1 MVGMEHAWVLPALPF
16 GAFVVLL
23 LVGRYLPRRGDL
35 LAVGAMVAA
44 AVLFSLMLADLVQA
58 LGEEGFQGVNS
69 GIDWLRFDT
78 FQVRLGFFFDNLAA
92 VMLAVVTYV
101 GSLIFI
107 YSMGYMRGDQR
118 YGWFFA
124 VMSLFAASMMTLV
137 LADNLLLLYGAWEAV
152 GFCSYLLI
160 GFWHERRSA
169 AEAAKKAFIT
179 TRIGDVGFLIGIV
192 LLWREAGTFDLREIF
207 QLASEGGYSSE
218 YLTLAVLMLFA
229 GAVGKSAQFPLH
241 VWLPDAMEG
250 PTPVSALIHAAT
262 MVVAGVY
269 MVARTMPLFEAA
281 DPVALQVVTA
291 LGLAT
296 VMLSATVALVVKDV
310 KRVVAYSTINSL
322 GLMMVA
328 LGSRSVTAAMFYLF
342 VHGFFKAL
350 LFLAAGNVL
359 HATDRGAV
367 DELGGLRAKMPLTA
381 LAFGVGT
388 LAMAGLFPFSGFW
401 AKDEILV
408 AAREDQGVAVNVVLW
423 VSVALTALYMAR
435 LYILTFLGR
444 PRDPHAY
451 EHAHEASLVMLA
463 PVLLLALG
471 AVVTGFW
478 AFDQVGEALA
488 LPGGVGK
495 FIYLHEPHSFE
506 MPVAEAAGSSALVV
520 ASLLLAGFIW
530 SGEARPAQLMAQRLR
545 PLYQLLWNKYY
556 MDDLYQWI
564 VNRIVLATGAMV
576 AWFDRVVVN
585 DTGVDGSAG
594 LTALWGWIMRQMQTG
609 KMPNYALA
617 IAGGAVVIGAVVLVA
632 RM

>member
-1 MVGMEHAWVLPALPF
+1 MVGMEHAWILPTLPF

-23 LVGRYLPRRGDL
+23 LVGRYLPRRGDF

-44 AVLFSLMLADLVQA
+44 AVLFSLMLADLVKA
-58 LGEEGFQGVNS
+58 LGEEGFRGVVS
-69 GIDWLRFDT
+69 GLDWLELDT
-78 FQVRLGFFFDNLAA
+78 FRVRLGFFFDNLAA

-107 YSMGYMRGDQR
+107 YSTGYMEGDPR

-124 VMSLFAASMMTLV
+124 AMSLFAASMMTLV
-137 LADNLLLLYGAWEAV
+137 LADNFLLLYAAWEAV

-160 GFWHERRSA
+160 GFWHERRPA

-192 LLWREAGTFDLREIF
+192 LLWREAGTFDLQEIF
-207 QLASEGGYSSE
+207 RFAQEGGYSSE
-218 YLTLAVLMLFA
+218 YLTLAVLLLFA

-281 DPVALQVVTA
+281 DPVALNVVVA
-291 LGLAT
+291 LGLTT
-296 VMLSATVALVVKDV
+296 VMVSATVALVVRDI
-310 KRVVAYSTINSL
+310 KRVIAYSTINSL

-328 LGSRSVTAAMFYLF
+328 LGAGSVTAAMFYLF

-359 HATDRGAV
+359 HATERQTV
-367 DELGGLRAKMPLTA
+367 DDLGGLGPKMPLTA
-381 LAFGVGT
+381 LALGVGV
-388 LAMAGLFPFSGFW
+388 LSMAGLFPFSGFW
-401 AKDEILV
+401 AKDEVL
-408 AAREDQGVAVNVVLW
+408 AAAGETQNAAVSAVLW
-423 VSVALTALYMAR
+423 ASVALTALYMAR
-435 LYILTFLGR
+435 LYVLTFLGR
-444 PRDPHAY
+444 PRDPHVY
-451 EHAHEASLVMLA
+451 QHAHEPPPVMLG
-463 PVLLLALG
+463 PVLLLAVG

-478 AFDQVGEALA
+478 ALDQVGEALG
-488 LPGGVGK
+488 LPGGIGK
-495 FIYLHEPHSFE
+495 FVYLHEPHGLE
-506 MPVAEAAGSSALVV
+506 VEVTQAAGASALVL
-520 ASLLLAGFIW
+520 ASLLAAGLVW
-530 SGEARPAQLMAQRLR
+530 GGEARPARELGQRLR
-545 PLYQLLWNKYY
+545 PIYLLLWNKYY
-556 MDDLYQWI
+556 MDDLYQWM
-564 VNRIVLATGAMV
+564 VNRIVLVTGAMV

-594 LTALWGWIMRQMQTG
+594 LTALWGWLMRQLQTG
-609 KMPNYALA
+609 RLPNYALA
-617 IAGGAVVIGAVVLVA
+617 IAGGAVVIGAVVLVT

>member
-23 LVGRYLPRRGDL
+23 LVGRYLPRRGDF

-58 LGEEGFQGVNS
+58 LGEEGFQGVAS
-69 GIDWLRFDT
+69 GIDWLKFDT

-107 YSMGYMRGDQR
+107 YSTGYMQGDPR

-124 VMSLFAASMMTLV
+124 AMSLFAASMMTLV

-207 QLASEGGYSSE
+207 RLASAGGYSSE

-269 MVARTMPLFEAA
+269 LVARTMPLFEAA

-291 LGLAT
+291 IGLAT
-296 VMLSATVALVVKDV
+296 VMLSATVALVVRDV
-310 KRVVAYSTINSL
+310 KRVIAYSTINSL

-350 LFLAAGNVL
+350 LFLSAGNVL
-359 HATDRGAV
+359 HATDRGTV

-388 LAMAGLFPFSGFW
+388 LAMAGLFPLSGFW

-408 AAREDQGVAVNVVLW
+408 AAREGQGVAVSVVLW

-435 LYILTFLGR
+435 LYILTFLGK

-451 EHAHEASLVMLA
+451 EHAHEAPPAMLA

-495 FIYLHEPHSFE
+495 FVYLHEPHPFE
-506 MPVAEAAGSSALVV
+506 ISVGEAAGSSALVV
-520 ASLLLAGFIW
+520 ACLLVAGLVW
-530 SGEARPAQLMAQRLR
+530 SGEARPAQLMAQRLH

-556 MDDLYQWI
+556 IDDLYQWV

-594 LTALWGWIMRQMQTG
+594 LAALWGWIMRQVQTG

-617 IAGGAVVIGAVVLVA
+617 IAGGAVVIGAVVLVT

>member
-23 LVGRYLPRRGDL
+23 LVGRYLPRRGDF

-58 LGEEGFQGVNS
+58 LGEEGFQGVTS
-69 GIDWLRFDT
+69 GIDWLKFDT
-78 FQVRLGFFFDNLAA
+78 FRVRLGFFFDNLTA

-107 YSMGYMRGDQR
+107 YSMGYMQGDPR

-124 VMSLFAASMMTLV
+124 AMSLFAASMMTLV

-310 KRVVAYSTINSL
+310 KRVIAYSTINSL

-594 LTALWGWIMRQMQTG
+594 LTALWGWIMRQVQTG

>member
-1 MVGMEHAWVLPALPF
+1 MVGMEHAWVLPTLPF

-23 LVGRYLPRRGDL
+23 LAGRYLPRRGDF

-44 AVLFSLMLADLVQA
+44 AVLFSLMLADLVEA
-58 LGEEGFQGVNS
+58 LGREGFQGVTS
-69 GIDWLRFDT
+69 GLDWLEFDA
-78 FQVRLGFFFDNLAA
+78 FRVRLGFFFDNLAA

-107 YSMGYMRGDQR
+107 YSIGYMKGDPR

-124 VMSLFAASMMTLV
+124 AMSLFAASMMTLV
-137 LADNLLLLYGAWEAV
+137 LADNLLLLYAAWEAV

-160 GFWHERRSA
+160 GFWHERRPA

-207 QLASEGGYSSE
+207 QFAQQGGYSPQ

-281 DPVALQVVTA
+281 DPVALNVVTA

-296 VMLSATVALVVKDV
+296 VMLSATIALVVRDI
-310 KRVVAYSTINSL
+310 KRVIAYSTINSL
-322 GLMMVA
+322 GLMVVA
-328 LGSRSVTAAMFYLF
+328 LGSHSVTAAMFYLF

-350 LFLAAGNVL
+350 LFLSAGNVL
-359 HATDRGAV
+359 HATERQTV
-367 DELGGLRAKMPLTA
+367 DDLGGLWPKMPLTA
-381 LAFGVGT
+381 LAFGMGV
-388 LAMAGLFPFSGFW
+388 LSMAGLFPFSGFW
-401 AKDEILV
+401 AKDEILK
-408 AAREDQGVAVNVVLW
+408 AAGEGQNAAASAVLW

-444 PRDPHAY
+444 PRDPHVH
-451 EHAHEASLVMLA
+451 EHAHESPPVMLG

-471 AVVTGFW
+471 AAVTGFW
-478 AFDQVGEALA
+478 AFDQVGEALG

-495 FIYLHEPHSFE
+495 FVFLAEPHGFKVD
-506 MPVAEAAGSSALVV
+506 VAQAAGASALVL
-520 ASLLLAGFIW
+520 ASLLAAGLVW
-530 SGEARPAQLMAQRLR
+530 GGEARPAQLLGHRLR
-545 PLYQLLWNKYY
+545 PVYLVLWNKYY

-564 VNRIVLATGAMV
+564 VNRIVLVTGAMV

-594 LTALWGWIMRQMQTG
+594 LAALWGWLMRQLQTG
-609 KMPNYALA
+609 KLPNYALA
-617 IAGGAVVIGAVVLVA
+617 IAGGAVIIGAVVLVA